1 MALRKDDLYESYD
14 KGNQTMKRSRIT
26 IDVSPELRKRIKKAA
41 SEHDVSISKFLGR
54 IIEEAVPEEE
64 GTVVYQGHPVTREAI
79 ERLRQVR
86 ERILQDRGGKP
97 FENTNELI
105 WEMREERSEE
115 LGQL

>member
-1 MALRKDDLYESYD
+1 MALRKDDLYVGYD
-14 KGNQTMKRSRIT
+14 QEDHPMKRSRIT

-41 SEHDVSISKFLGR
+41 SEQDISISKFLER

-79 ERLRQVR
+79 EQLRQVR

-105 WEMREERSEE
+105 WQMREERSEE

>member
-1 MALRKDDLYESYD
+1 
-14 KGNQTMKRSRIT
+14 MKRSRIT

-41 SEHDVSISKFLGR
+41 SEQDISISKFLER

-105 WEMREERSEE
+105 WQMREERSRE
-115 LGQL
+115 LEQL